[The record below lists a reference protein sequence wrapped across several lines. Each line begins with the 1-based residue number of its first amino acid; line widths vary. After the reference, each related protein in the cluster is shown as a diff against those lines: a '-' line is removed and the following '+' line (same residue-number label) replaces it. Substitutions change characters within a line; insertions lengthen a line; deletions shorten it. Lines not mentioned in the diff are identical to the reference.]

1 MALIHKIL
9 IPTDFSEHAS
19 VALEYGAD
27 LALRYS
33 APVVVVHTYANPVVA
48 VPDGFVMMTAPDL
61 AELLIQLR
69 TGIDR
74 AAARLRELGVASVET
89 RLIEGSAWHEIV
101 AVAKAE
107 GCDLV
112 VMGTHGR
119 GGLSHALLGSVAEKV
134 VRKAACPVLTVRM
147 PG

>member
-9 IPTDFSEHAS
+9 IPTDFSELAA

-27 LALRYS
+27 LALGYS
-33 APVVVVHTYANPVVA
+33 APVVLVHAYASPVLA
-48 VPDGFVMMTAPDL
+48 VPEGVVMRTAPDL
-61 AELLIQLR
+61 ARLLAHLRAELDK
-69 TGIDR
+69 T
-74 AAARLRELGVASVET
+74 AARLRELGVTTVET
-89 RLIEGSAWHEIV
+89 RLAEGSAWHEVVGI
-101 AVAKAE
+101 AKAE

-134 VRKAACPVLTVRM
+134 VRTAPCPVLTVRM
-147 PG
+147 PR